1 MNETLLLEK
10 TAAEL
15 GGFSPISLQP
25 IEKGGSSRYFFR
37 VSSPERSVILVQ
49 DLGEKEENRHYAS
62 LAEFLSSHGV
72 PVPRVLA
79 RSDGEGLLWLEDL
92 GEQDLWATRNESWEI
107 RRPLYESVLR
117 GIAVLHRI
125 PSHATDV
132 EGLHLQLAFDERLYC
147 WEQEYFIEHC
157 LGELFDVAAT
167 ERSALLSSE
176 AMKGLA
182 SDLALLP
189 RQLVHR
195 DFQSQNILIRNGE
208 AVFIDFQ
215 GMRPGLPQ
223 YDLASLLCDPYVE
236 ISGEERDSLLMYY
249 CELQAEAGTDVGEN
263 FERVFWQC
271 AVQRLM
277 QALGAYGFLSIHR
290 GKPAFRAHVTPAL
303 IRLREALASLH
314 SEDRLNDL
322 EALVSNLKVSQGL
335 MG

>member
-1 MNETLLLEK
+1 MNETTLLEK

-117 GIAVLHRI
+117 GISVLHRI

-176 AMKGLA
+176 AMKDLA

-303 IRLREALASLH
+303 IRLREALGSLH
-314 SEDRLNDL
+314 SDDRLEEL
-322 EALVSNLKVSQGL
+322 AAVLKNLKPES
-335 MG
+335 

>member
-1 MNETLLLEK
+1 MNETTLLEK

-15 GGFSPISLQP
+15 PGFSPISLQP

-79 RSDGEGLLWLEDL
+79 RSDEEGLLWLEDL
-92 GEQDLWATRNESWEI
+92 GEQDLWATRNEPWEI

-117 GIAVLHRI
+117 GISLLHRI

-147 WEQEYFIEHC
+147 WEQEYFTQHC
-157 LGELFDVAAT
+157 LGDLFDVAAT

-176 AMKGLA
+176 AMRGLA

-215 GMRPGLPQ
+215 GMRPGLAQ
-223 YDLASLLCDPYVE
+223 YDLASLLCDPYVT
-236 ISGEERDSLLMYY
+236 ISPEERSHLLSYY
-249 CELQAEAGTDVGEN
+249 KTIQSESGIASSEEFN
-263 FERVFWQC
+263 RIFWQC

-290 GKPAFRAHVTPAL
+290 GKPAFRAHVAPAM
-303 IRLREALASLH
+303 IRLREALSSLH
-314 SEDRLNDL
+314 PDDRLEEL
-322 EALVSNLKVSQGL
+322 AAVLKNLKL
-335 MG
+335 ET